1 MSGICSQWHDTYC
14 ANCDALFRNALYFD
28 CRDAEE
34 YTHSSPEEALE
45 EYFDL
50 HYDKDVP
57 IIDLIAKHA
66 PITMTGYD
74 REPVSEAW
82 MQGTAESLH
91 ESLEEIFGEEFGDPD
106 GQWLQHRERAD
117 DNGAGA
123 KVRATLIDAVRAA
136 VASWDVWRCVAVG
149 KKEYSAEEIEA
160 VLREQCPEWF
170 EKEDAE

>member
-1 MSGICSQWHDTYC
+1 VACNASAFT
-14 ANCDALFRNALYFD
+14 NALYFD
-28 CRDAEE
+28 CREAEE

-91 ESLEEIFGEEFGDPD
+91 ESLEEIFGDEFGDPD
-106 GQWLQHRERAD
+106 GQWLQQRERD
-117 DNGAGA
+117 GAGE
-123 KVRATLIDAVRAA
+123 KIRRALIDAVRVA